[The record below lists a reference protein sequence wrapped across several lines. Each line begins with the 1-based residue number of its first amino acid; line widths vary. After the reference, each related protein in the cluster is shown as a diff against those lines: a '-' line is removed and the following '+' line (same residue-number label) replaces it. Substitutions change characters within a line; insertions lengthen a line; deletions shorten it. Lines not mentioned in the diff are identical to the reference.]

1 MMKKIAVV
9 SPRQRAFDQ
18 YVRNI
23 YENTD
28 GDKSIQFLGRKAV
41 IESSDGEV
49 TYFHVGSI
57 EDARGREFDAYTLL
71 YFAYDISDFG
81 AIVDRFESRGIV
93 QQQPSTQ

>member
-9 SPRQRAFDQ
+9 APRQRAFDQ

-28 GDKSIQFLGRKAV
+28 GDKSIQFLGRKIV
-41 IESSDGEV
+41 IEDSNGEAA
-49 TYFHVGSI
+49 YFHVGSI
-57 EDARGREFDAYTLL
+57 EDVRGREFNAYTLL
-71 YFAYDISDFG
+71 YFAYDVPDFG
-81 AIVDRFESRGIV
+81 AIVDRFESRGVV